1 MNQPGWQWRRL
12 LVHRLDKAIRGAVEL
27 ALWANLQLRAEPTNS
42 APRPAQASA
51 FTVPQLAFAQQQLNR
66 LAGQKAVLVKQ
77 QESITAAATLAEQRH
92 ELNRKAGKIN
102 GAAAKQYDLECRDR
116 SRQYAALGQ
125 KIAALDLQELD
136 VRQRYKLPLPATVT
150 TGTKPKKHP

>member
-12 LVHRLDKAIRGAVEL
+12 LVHRLDKAIRGAVAL

-66 LAGQKAVLVKQ
+66 LAGQ
-77 QESITAAATLAEQRH
+77 E
-92 ELNRKAGKIN
+92 
-102 GAAAKQYDLECRDR
+102 
-116 SRQYAALGQ
+116 
-125 KIAALDLQELD
+125 
-136 VRQRYKLPLPATVT
+136 TVS
-150 TGTKPKKHP
+150 